1 MRSCWREE
9 ERQLG
14 KVGPTGRPSWRMA
27 RRSGGKAKSKVASME
42 ASSGSVRP
50 CSTGMLRGEDLR
62 WFMRDLA

>member
-1 MRSCWREE
+1 
-9 ERQLG
+9 
-14 KVGPTGRPSWRMA
+14 MA